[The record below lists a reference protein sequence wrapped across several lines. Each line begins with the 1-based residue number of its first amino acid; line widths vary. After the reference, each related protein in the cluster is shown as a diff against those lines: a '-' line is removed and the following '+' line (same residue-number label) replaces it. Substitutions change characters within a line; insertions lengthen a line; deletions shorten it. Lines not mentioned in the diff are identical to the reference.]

1 MDYQFIREFY
11 YGNLTPND
19 RDMPPDSD
27 LGKVCSAFARPRQ
40 L

>member
-19 RDMPPDSD
+19 REFMTSSV
-27 LGKVCSAFARPRQ
+27 LVK